1 MGILSKIFNKPEQA
15 PSSTKTIIIGD
26 SSIIKNK
33 GITEEMVFNLE
44 TKLTQ
49 QYMQNKIYFPK
60 TLGNL
65 SFTRRLCDYMICVIT
80 TQRPDY
86 SKITLSQNLLLL
98 PEPTNKYDKNAIVVL
113 SSTQKLGY
121 VYKNGLQDMLNE
133 KFREGCV
140 IVGPVIEV
148 DAKKDWIKMDIA
160 LYK

>member
-1 MGILSKIFNKPEQA
+1 
-15 PSSTKTIIIGD
+15 
-26 SSIIKNK
+26 
-33 GITEEMVFNLE
+33 
-44 TKLTQ
+44 
-49 QYMQNKIYFPK
+49 
-60 TLGNL
+60 
-65 SFTRRLCDYMICVIT
+65 MICVIT

-140 IVGPVIEV
+140 IVGSVIEV